1 LIWQHPNNGLDG
13 NEAFTFTLVGITVTV
28 GPAGDTL
35 LAIVTVPEN
44 PLMLVTFSNS
54 VVSDDPSGTVS
65 DGTDAA
71 VWRSKYAWLVN
82 LAICAVSGTGVVDPL
97 RIVMQMPLLTLEEPH
112 PVWNPIGLFTDDC
125 ETPTIL

>member
-44 PLMLVTFSNS
+44 PLMLVTFTNK
-54 VVSDDPSGTVS
+54 VVSDDPLGTV
-65 DGTDAA
+65 
-71 VWRSKYAWLVN
+71 RN
-82 LAICAVSGTGVVDPL
+82 GTGAA
-97 RIVMQMPLLTLEEPH
+97 T
-112 PVWNPIGLFTDDC
+112 
-125 ETPTIL
+125 